1 MPSPPNITNIPPARV
16 PFIDDRTGLMSR
28 EWYRFLLNLFTLT
41 GGGSNSTSLQDV
53 QLGPPGADEAALL
66 AALQDA
72 QLGPPGA
79 DEAALQAAL
88 RAYTDVTPPAAPATA
103 DALFD
108 ATAQLAP
115 PAAPATADALFD
127 AAAQL
132 APPAAQAAPVAFDT
146 LDPPAFLD
154 VPGRFLLPAGVTPGA
169 SPYTY
174 QNTSGRP
181 GDMIVSGGMVTDI
194 AFSRDNATFYG
205 VGAISGVFPLSA
217 YDFLRVT
224 YTVAPTMTF
233 IPR

>member
-1 MPSPPNITNIPPARV
+1 MPSPPNITNIPPPRV
-16 PFIDDRTGLMSR
+16 PIIDDRTGLMSR

-41 GGGSNSTSLQDV
+41 GGGSNAVSLQEV
-53 QLGPPGADEAALL
+53 QLGPPGTDEAAIL
-66 AALQDA
+66 AAFQTYA
-72 QLGPPGA
+72 
-79 DEAALQAAL
+79 
-88 RAYTDVTPPAAPATA
+88 DVTPPVTPATVGA
-103 DALFD
+103 S
-108 ATAQLAP
+108 
-115 PAAPATADALFD
+115 FD

-132 APPAAQAAPVAFDT
+132 APPAVQAAPGAFDT

-154 VPGRFLLPAGVTPGA
+154 VPGRFLLPSGVTPGA

-174 QNTSGRP
+174 QNTSGRS
-181 GDMIVSGGMVTDI
+181 GDMIVSDGVVSAI

-205 VGAISGVFPLSA
+205 VGVVSGVFPLSA

>member
-1 MPSPPNITNIPPARV
+1 MPSPPNITNIPPPRV
-16 PFIDDRTGLMSR
+16 SIIDDRTGLMSR

-41 GGGSNSTSLQDV
+41 GGGSNTVSLQEV
-53 QLGPPGADEAALL
+53 
-66 AALQDA
+66 

-88 RAYTDVTPPAAPATA
+88 QTYADITPAAVPAVA
-103 DALFD
+103 DM
-108 ATAQLAP
+108 
-115 PAAPATADALFD
+115 LFD

-132 APPAAQAAPVAFDT
+132 APPTVQVAPSAFDT

-181 GDMIVSGGMVTDI
+181 GDMIVSGGAVSAI
-194 AFSRDNATFYG
+194 AFSRDNATFYS
-205 VGAISGVFPLSA
+205 VGIVSGIFPLSA

>member
-1 MPSPPNITNIPPARV
+1 MPSPPNITNIPPPRV
-16 PFIDDRTGLMSR
+16 PFIDNRTGLMSR

-41 GGGSNSTSLQDV
+41 GGGSNTVSLQDV
-53 QLGPPGADEAALL
+53 QLGPPGT
-66 AALQDA
+66 
-72 QLGPPGA
+72 
-79 DEAALQAAL
+79 DEAALQVAL
-88 RAYTDVTPPAAPATA
+88 QTYAGITPPTAPAV
-103 DALFD
+103 
-108 ATAQLAP
+108 
-115 PAAPATADALFD
+115 ADALFD

-132 APPAAQAAPVAFDT
+132 APPATQVAPSAFNT

-181 GDMIVSGGMVTDI
+181 GDMIVSGGAVSDV
-194 AFSRDNATFYG
+194 AFSRDNATFYS
-205 VGAISGVFPLSA
+205 VGIVSGVFPLSA

>member
-1 MPSPPNITNIPPARV
+1 MPSPPNITNIPPPRV
-16 PFIDDRTGLMSR
+16 PIVDDRTGLMSR
-28 EWYRFLLNLFTLT
+28 EWYRFLLNIFTLT
-41 GGGSNSTSLQDV
+41 GGGSNFTSLQDV
-53 QLGPPGADEAALL
+53 QLGPPGADEAAFRT
-66 AALQDA
+66 ASQT
-72 QLGPPGA
+72 
-79 DEAALQAAL
+79 
-88 RAYTDVTPPAAPATA
+88 YSDVTPPAAAA
-103 DALFD
+103 VAGALFD

-115 PAAPATADALFD
+115 PAV
-127 AAAQL
+127 
-132 APPAAQAAPVAFDT
+132 QAAPSAVDT

-154 VPGRFLLPAGVTPGA
+154 VPGRFLLPSGVTPGA

-181 GDMIVSGGMVTDI
+181 GNMIVSGGAVSAL

-205 VGAISGVFPLSA
+205 VGIVSGVFPLSA

>member
-1 MPSPPNITNIPPARV
+1 
-16 PFIDDRTGLMSR
+16 MSR

-41 GGGSNSTSLQDV
+41 GGGGNAVSLQDV
-53 QLGPPGADEAALL
+53 QLGPPGADEAVS
-66 AALQDA
+66 LQDV
-72 QLGPPGA
+72 QLGSPGA
-79 DEAALQAAL
+79 DEAAIQAAL
-88 RAYTDVTPPAAPATA
+88 QAYADVT
-103 DALFD
+103 
-108 ATAQLAP
+108 
-115 PAAPATADALFD
+115 
-127 AAAQL
+127 
-132 APPAAQAAPVAFDT
+132 PPAAQAAPSTFDT
-146 LDPPAFLD
+146 LDPPVFLD

-181 GDMIVSGGMVTDI
+181 GDMIVSGGLVSDV

-205 VGAISGVFPLSA
+205 VGAVSGVFPLSA

>member
-1 MPSPPNITNIPPARV
+1 MPSPPNITNIPPPRV
-16 PFIDDRTGLMSR
+16 PLIDDRTGLMSR

-53 QLGPPGADEAALL
+53 QLGPPGV
-66 AALQDA
+66 
-72 QLGPPGA
+72 

-88 RAYTDVTPPAAPATA
+88 QAYAELTPAV
-103 DALFD
+103 
-108 ATAQLAP
+108 
-115 PAAPATADALFD
+115 APATADALFD

-154 VPGRFLLPAGVTPGA
+154 VPGRFLLPTNVTPGA

-181 GDMIVSGGMVTDI
+181 GDMIVSGGAVSAV
-194 AFSRDNATFYG
+194 AFSRDNATFYS
-205 VGAISGVFPLSA
+205 VGIVSGIFPLSA

>member
-1 MPSPPNITNIPPARV
+1 MPSPPNITNIPPPRV
-16 PFIDDRTGLMSR
+16 PLIDERTGLMSR
-28 EWYRFLLNLFTLT
+28 EWYRFLLSLFTLT
-41 GGGSNSTSLQDV
+41 GSGSNSTSLQDV
-53 QLGPPGADEAALL
+53 QLGPPGV
-66 AALQDA
+66 
-72 QLGPPGA
+72 

-88 RAYTDVTPPAAPATA
+88 QAYADVTPPAAPAVV
-103 DALFD
+103 DALVD
-108 ATAQLAP
+108 V
-115 PAAPATADALFD
+115 
-127 AAAQL
+127 AAQL
-132 APPAAQAAPVAFDT
+132 APPAAQATPGAFDT

-194 AFSRDNATFYG
+194 AFSRDNATFYS
-205 VGAISGVFPLSA
+205 VGIVSGVFPLSA

-224 YTVAPTMTF
+224 YTVAPTITF

>member
-1 MPSPPNITNIPPARV
+1 MPNPPNITNIPPPRV
-16 PFIDDRTGLMSR
+16 PLIDDRTGLMSR

-41 GGGSNSTSLQDV
+41 GGGSNSTTLQDV
-53 QLGPPGADEAALL
+53 QLGPPGADEAALQ
-66 AALQDA
+66 AALQTYA
-72 QLGPPGA
+72 
-79 DEAALQAAL
+79 
-88 RAYTDVTPPAAPATA
+88 DVTPPAAPATA
-103 DALFD
+103 DGLFD

-115 PAAPATADALFD
+115 PAAPASADGLFD

-132 APPAAQAAPVAFDT
+132 APPAVQAAPGAFDT

-154 VPGRFLLPAGVTPGA
+154 VPGRFILPAGVTPGA

-181 GDMIVSGGMVTDI
+181 GDMIVSGGVVSDI
-194 AFSRDNATFYG
+194 DFSRDNATFYG
-205 VGAISGVFPLSA
+205 VGVVSGVLPLSA

>member
-1 MPSPPNITNIPPARV
+1 MPNPPNITNIPAPRV

-28 EWYRFLLNLFTLT
+28 EWYRFFLNLFTLT
-41 GGGSNSTSLQDV
+41 GSGSNTVSLQEV
-53 QLGPPGADEAALL
+53 QIGPPGV
-66 AALQDA
+66 
-72 QLGPPGA
+72 

-88 RAYTDVTPPAAPATA
+88 QTYSDVTPPAP
-103 DALFD
+103 
-108 ATAQLAP
+108 
-115 PAAPATADALFD
+115 PATADALFD
-127 AAAQL
+127 AAAQI
-132 APPAAQAAPVAFDT
+132 APPTAQAAPGAFDT

-181 GDMIVSGGMVTDI
+181 GDMIVSGGAVSAV

-205 VGAISGVFPLSA
+205 VGAVSGVFPLSA

>member
-1 MPSPPNITNIPPARV
+1 
-16 PFIDDRTGLMSR
+16 MSR

-41 GGGSNSTSLQDV
+41 GGGGNAVSLQDV
-53 QLGPPGADEAALL
+53 QLGPPGADEAAIL
-66 AALQDA
+66 AALQTY
-72 QLGPPGA
+72 A
-79 DEAALQAAL
+79 DI
-88 RAYTDVTPPAAPATA
+88 TPAATPATA
-103 DALFD
+103 DV
-108 ATAQLAP
+108 
-115 PAAPATADALFD
+115 LFD

-132 APPAAQAAPVAFDT
+132 APPAAQAGPSAFDT

-181 GDMIVSGGMVTDI
+181 GNMIVSGGAVSAI

-205 VGAISGVFPLSA
+205 AGVVSGVFPLSA

>member
-1 MPSPPNITNIPPARV
+1 MPSPPNITNIPPPRV
-16 PFIDDRTGLMSR
+16 PIIDDRTGLMSR

-41 GGGSNSTSLQDV
+41 GSGSNSTSLQDV
-53 QLGPPGADEAALL
+53 QLGPPGADEAALQ
-66 AALQDA
+66 AALQIYA
-72 QLGPPGA
+72 
-79 DEAALQAAL
+79 
-88 RAYTDVTPPAAPATA
+88 DVTPPAAPAAA
-103 DALFD
+103 DV
-108 ATAQLAP
+108 
-115 PAAPATADALFD
+115 LFD

-132 APPAAQAAPVAFDT
+132 APPAAQTAPVAFDT

-169 SPYTY
+169 SPFTY

-181 GDMIVSGGMVTDI
+181 GDMIVSGGAVTDI

-205 VGAISGVFPLSA
+205 VGAVSGVFPLSA